1 MESSLT
7 NVSFSLPEHA
17 ISLLQGRDQKIL
29 RALQP
34 QQRETEPGPL
44 PLVLPSLYPAQQRIR
59 DDAARFNVLDI
70 GRRAGKTYMGIHLV
84 LEYAAQGW
92 PVGWFAPNYKY
103 LLEVW
108 QTLARATRDHAS
120 KINATERR
128 IELTNGAVI
137 ECWTLDG
144 GDDPG
149 RSRRYKLAVIDEAA
163 LAPNLK
169 AAWEEAIRA
178 TLTDMEGDA
187 WFLSTPKGL
196 NYFYELFG
204 RGQDRVGYPDWRS
217 WQMPSSVNPFLPP
230 AEIEAAARELPEST
244 FRQEYLAEF
253 LQSEGAVFRNI
264 AANLTAPVTRWPA
277 HEGHLIVAG
286 ADWGRSHDF
295 TALSLVC
302 CHCEHE
308 VALDRFNKIGW
319 DFQRQRI
326 LETCKRWGVEMLLV
340 ETNSIGAPNLEAL
353 VLAAPESLAVLGF
366 ETTAK
371 SKPPLIQSLALAF
384 EKNSLAWLPDPV
396 GRHELAAYEAKITAH
411 GHTQYAA
418 PEGGWDDTVIARA
431 LAWRLA
437 KARIPVPL
445 TRRQQV
451 EAAIP
456 ERLRVDA
463 LEPRTE
469 GWQMSRQRALAD
481 AEATVDRAEQSEYE
495 AFWGDTV

>member
-1 MESSLT
+1 M
-7 NVSFSLPEHA
+7 LP
-17 ISLLQGRDQKIL
+17 RDQRIL
-29 RALQP
+29 RAFQP
-34 QQRETEPGPL
+34 QQQTETEPGPL
-44 PLVLPSLYPAQQRIR
+44 PLVLPSLYEAQQQIR
-59 DDAARFNVLDI
+59 DEAARFNVLDI
-70 GRRAGKTYMGIHLV
+70 GRRAGKTYMGMRLV
-84 LEYAAQGW
+84 LEYAAQGH

-108 QTLARATRDHAS
+108 QSLARATREHAS

-128 IELTNGAVI
+128 IELVNGAVI

-149 RSRRYKLAVIDEAA
+149 RSRKYKLVVVDEAA
-163 LAPNLK
+163 IAPNLK

-178 TLTDMEGDA
+178 TLTDLEGDA

-196 NYFYELFG
+196 NYFHDLYG
-204 RGQDRVGYPDWRS
+204 RGQDRIGHPDWRS
-217 WQMPSSVNPFLPP
+217 WQMPSSVNPFLP
-230 AEIEAAARELPEST
+230 ATEIEAARRELPEAT

-264 AANLTAPVTRWPA
+264 DANLTAPPTRWQA

-295 TALSLVC
+295 TAISLIC
-302 CHCEHE
+302 CHCECE
-308 VALDRFNKIGW
+308 VLLDRFNRIGW
-319 DFQRQRI
+319 EFQRARI
-326 LETCKRWGVEMLLV
+326 LELGKRWGLETLLV
-340 ETNSIGAPNLEAL
+340 ETNSIGSPNLEAL
-353 VLAAPESLAVLGF
+353 VLEAPESIAVLGF

-384 EKNSLAWLPDPV
+384 EKNSLAWLPDSV

-445 TRRQQV
+445 SRRQEV

-456 ERLRVDA
+456 ERLRMDA
-463 LEPRTE
+463 LEQRTE
-469 GWQMSRQRALAD
+469 GWQMARARAQAD
-481 AEATVDRAEQSEYE
+481 AESAVDRAEQSEYE